1 MVKKPIDYL
10 QEPYSRI
17 LIPSN
22 GSYSAEILEFPGCF
36 AEGETPDEAIRNLED
51 AAESWIEASLGQGL
65 EIPEPYMNQGF
76 GGKVALRLPRSIHRQ
91 AVRFA
96 ERDGVSLN
104 HFLVSAISER
114 IGAEDL
120 YTRILDRFERII
132 VSSVTHITYN
142 FLKFNIQR
150 DFIEKPSELIRIDK
164 PLVFELQA
172 SNTYQPI
179 GE

>member
-1 MVKKPIDYL
+1 MLKKPIDYL
-10 QEPYSRI
+10 QEPYTRI

-36 AEGETPDEAIRNLED
+36 AEGETPDEAIKNLEE
-51 AAESWIEASLGQGL
+51 AAESWIEASLEQGM

-104 HFLVSAISER
+104 QFLVSAISAR

-120 YTRILDRFERII
+120 YTRILDRFERIMAGSI
-132 VSSVTHITYN
+132 RPITYN
-142 FLKFNIQR
+142 LRLNVQR
-150 DFIEKPSELIRIDK
+150 DFSQTHSETLKIDK
-164 PLVFELQA
+164 PLVYELQA
-172 SNTYQPI
+172 STEFTNR
-179 GE
+179 